1 MFNATSSYND
11 LSARSR
17 IAGCKSGSQSKS
29 YSENSSQLK
38 EVTFITLIIDTKES
52 KKIYAPLMHSNF
64 RFKQSLTMLKKN
76 DKRLINAWASFD
88 WSNSVY
94 NLIVTTAIFPI
105 YYLSTT
111 KEAFG
116 GEMVKYFGLSIKNS
130 VLYSYAIAFSFLVI
144 VILAPIL
151 SGIADYGGMKKRFM
165 QFFTYLGSLSC
176 IGLYFFTG
184 ENVEYGIA
192 CSVFASIGYAGSLVF
207 YNGFLPEIASK
218 DKMDRISARG
228 FAMGYIGS
236 VILLIVNLVLFLKFD
251 LFGFETG
258 GSATRF
264 GFILVGIW
272 WIGFAQIAFYYLKD
286 RTTSKKI
293 TYNILGKGIKELKKV
308 YGIVSKKIVM
318 KRFLSSFFL
327 FSMGV
332 QTVMLL
338 APLFAESEVGLS
350 TDEIIFVVLILQLVA
365 IAGAYFFAFL
375 SKIRGNGFAISV
387 TLLVWIFICISGY
400 FLKEKV
406 SFYGLAAM
414 LGFVMG
420 GIQSISRSTYSKLIP
435 VETKDTASFFSFYDI
450 TEKLAIVIGS
460 FSYGFIEQITGS
472 MRNSMISMAIFFIGG
487 FIILQFAKL
496 KKNLDYQK

>member
-1 MFNATSSYND
+1 
-11 LSARSR
+11 
-17 IAGCKSGSQSKS
+17 
-29 YSENSSQLK
+29 
-38 EVTFITLIIDTKES
+38 
-52 KKIYAPLMHSNF
+52 
-64 RFKQSLTMLKKN
+64 MLKKN

-94 NLIVTTAIFPI
+94 NLIVTAAIFPV

-111 KEAFG
+111 QDAFG
-116 GEMVKYFGLSIKNS
+116 GEMVQYFGVTIKNS
-130 VLYSYAIAFSFLVI
+130 ALYSYAIAFSFLVI
-144 VILAPIL
+144 VFLAPVL
-151 SGIADYGGMKKRFM
+151 SGIADFSGRKKRFM

-192 CSVFASIGYAGSLVF
+192 CSIMASIGFAGSLVF
-207 YNGFLPEIASK
+207 YNGFLPEVASK
-218 DKMDRISARG
+218 DRMDRVSARG

-236 VILLIVNLVLFLKFD
+236 VILLIVNLILYLKSD
-251 LFGFETG
+251 LFGFENG

-264 GFILVGIW
+264 GFFLVGAW
-272 WIGFAQIAFYYLKD
+272 WMGFAQIAFYYLKD
-286 RTTSKKI
+286 KATGKNISI
-293 TYNILGKGIKELKKV
+293 DILGNGIRELKKV
-308 YGIVSKKIVM
+308 YRVVSNKIVM
-318 KRFLSSFFL
+318 KRFLFSFFL

-338 APLFAESEVGLS
+338 APLFGEKEVGMS
-350 TDEIIFVVLILQLVA
+350 ADEMIIVVLIVQLVA
-365 IAGAYFFAFL
+365 IAGAYFFAWI
-375 SKIRGNGFAISV
+375 SKLRGNGFAIST
-387 TLLVWIFICISGY
+387 TLIIWIFICITGY
-400 FLKEKV
+400 FLKDKV

-435 VETKDTASFFSFYDI
+435 LETKDTASFFSFYDI

-460 FSYGFIEQITGS
+460 FSYGLIDQLTGS
-472 MRNSMISMAIFFIGG
+472 MRNSMVFMAVFFVGG

-496 KKNLDYQK
+496 KKNLKYNE